1 MKKAGSVFQA
11 SFVTF
16 WVIFTLTLIF
26 PAGEGEGNMLILIIA
41 GFVLAGALAWLA
53 DKDKF

>member
-11 SFVTF
+11 SFFTF
-16 WVIFTLTLIF
+16 WVTLTLAWIF
-26 PAGEGEGNMLILIIA
+26 PINEGENNLTIIIVSGLI
-41 GFVLAGALAWLA
+41 VAGALAWLA